1 MMMMMMMRRRRRR
14 RIMVSVVMLETL
26 MEIFVAMRVM
36 VAVQV
41 VMNSGDDES
50 AMCFEL
56 FLL

>member
-1 MMMMMMMRRRRRR
+1 
-14 RIMVSVVMLETL
+14 MVSVVMLETL

>member
-1 MMMMMMMRRRRRR
+1 
-14 RIMVSVVMLETL
+14 

-50 AMCFEL
+50 VNESESHCGNCNVF
-56 FLL
+56 